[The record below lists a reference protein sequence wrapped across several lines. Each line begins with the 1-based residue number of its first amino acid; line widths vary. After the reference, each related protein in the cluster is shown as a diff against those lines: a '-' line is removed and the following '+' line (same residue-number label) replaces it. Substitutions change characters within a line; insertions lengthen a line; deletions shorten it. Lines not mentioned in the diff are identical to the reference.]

1 MKRDLLRKLRRMSPH
16 EVRARARYA
25 FTQFGEEAGHLFG
38 LDKIVDADLPEN
50 TNEETFIDPWIERDD
65 QQTLVSRLRAGHQ
78 EYVAGI
84 VKAADALCRHEFEL
98 FGMVARFGPSVEWQA
113 DPVSGR
119 KWPAEFHT
127 RVRIFDG
134 NSGNGDVKY
143 VWELNRHQ
151 FLPVLGKAYRL
162 TNDEKYASAGLALI
176 DNWVEANP
184 CNVGI
189 NWTSALEV
197 AVRSL
202 AWCWACALFEGS
214 PSLTPALR
222 RKILGS
228 LSQHARYIER
238 HLSFYFSPYNHLIG
252 EATALFVIGS
262 LLPSL
267 RRAARWRERG
277 WAILESEMPKQY
289 HEDGGTVEQATG
301 YHHFTLGFHLHALLV
316 RRRTSGE
323 SGGRLWSTLE
333 KALEFSM
340 HMTRPDGSTPMIGDA
355 DEGKAFSFVQPD
367 LWDFRMFLGLGAAL
381 FGRGDFKKIGGA
393 LPADAGWLVGDGG
406 WIAHEAVREET
417 PHGTSHALES
427 SGYYVMR
434 TGWEPQAHYLGFDCG
449 ELAAGVSAQDT
460 PSAAHGHADALSI
473 EVSAFGEPML
483 VDPGFWT
490 YNGAEEWHRYFR
502 ETEGHN
508 TVVVD
513 GRSQAEFRGRLKW
526 SNAPRTETHEWLS
539 LGAFDYAEGSHSG
552 YQRLAS
558 PVTHLR
564 TVAFVKPHYWV
575 VRDELTGE
583 GKHTLERCFH
593 FATAEVLRD
602 IAANAVYTRLM
613 NGRANLAV
621 VPVERDGVKLEL
633 ARGGPSSAAGWLAV
647 GYERKV
653 QAAAAKYRSTCLLPC
668 AFHTVLVPFRG
679 DAPGVRVANRPI
691 ESDEGSPL
699 DRAFEVS
706 RPGGSDIWA
715 FSSGRTARFHNQW
728 FTDGRTTCV
737 QLNEAG
743 QITGCVLVSGSRIE
757 IDGEPI
763 IELDR
768 RVRAATLSV
777 VGGHTIVEL
786 SEPAKVLTS
795 AGERTIRKA
804 G

>member
-1 MKRDLLRKLRRMSPH
+1 
-16 EVRARARYA
+16 
-25 FTQFGEEAGHLFG
+25 
-38 LDKIVDADLPEN
+38 
-50 TNEETFIDPWIERDD
+50 
-65 QQTLVSRLRAGHQ
+65 
-78 EYVAGI
+78 
-84 VKAADALCRHEFEL
+84 
-98 FGMVARFGPSVEWQA
+98 
-113 DPVSGR
+113 
-119 KWPAEFHT
+119 
-127 RVRIFDG
+127 
-134 NSGNGDVKY
+134 
-143 VWELNRHQ
+143 
-151 FLPVLGKAYRL
+151 
-162 TNDEKYASAGLALI
+162 
-176 DNWVEANP
+176 
-184 CNVGI
+184 
-189 NWTSALEV
+189 
-197 AVRSL
+197 
-202 AWCWACALFEGS
+202 
-214 PSLTPALR
+214 
-222 RKILGS
+222 
-228 LSQHARYIER
+228 
-238 HLSFYFSPYNHLIG
+238 
-252 EATALFVIGS
+252 
-262 LLPSL
+262 
-267 RRAARWRERG
+267 
-277 WAILESEMPKQY
+277 
-289 HEDGGTVEQATG
+289 
-301 YHHFTLGFHLHALLV
+301 
-316 RRRTSGE
+316 
-323 SGGRLWSTLE
+323 
-333 KALEFSM
+333 
-340 HMTRPDGSTPMIGDA
+340 
-355 DEGKAFSFVQPD
+355 
-367 LWDFRMFLGLGAAL
+367 
-381 FGRGDFKKIGGA
+381 
-393 LPADAGWLVGDGG
+393 
-406 WIAHEAVREET
+406 
-417 PHGTSHALES
+417 
-427 SGYYVMR
+427 
-434 TGWEPQAHYLGFDCG
+434 
-449 ELAAGVSAQDT
+449 VSAQDT